1 MTKEKIEAS
10 IDGRAYSK
18 EVENDLNSKAYGLFG
33 SGMGKAFLQYLEN
46 LTMQNI
52 HALNTPAE
60 QLSHY
65 EGQRW
70 TVALIKA
77 RCEMGRKLSDQ

>member
-1 MTKEKIEAS
+1 
-10 IDGRAYSK
+10 
-18 EVENDLNSKAYGLFG
+18 
-33 SGMGKAFLQYLEN
+33 MGKAFLQYLEN

-52 HALNTPAE
+52 HAPNTPAE

>member
-1 MTKEKIEAS
+1 MTKQKAEGS

-33 SGMGKAFLQYLEN
+33 SGVGKAFLQYLEN
-46 LTMQNI
+46 ITIHNI
-52 HALNTPAE
+52 HATNTPAE

-70 TVALIKA
+70 TVALMKA